1 VNDEMQA
8 IGEPSGFS
16 ESTGRLSGAYQR
28 PGLSGE
34 DDVPRRKFYGHSM
47 LMVFFPWFLD
57 TLSGL
62 GIFDLRFSSMN
73 CCNSVVSI
81 ISVAPVISGLLP
93 FMLPCLSVWLFCS
106 CWLHLFPLEIPAALC
121 SLAPH
126 RSKPPFISSHA
137 DRVQSGDGGGV
148 VRCKLRRKPLS
159 M

>member
-1 VNDEMQA
+1 MGSTRHTGSVGAECHRFAGCEQRFELNDEMQA

-81 ISVAPVISGLLP
+81 ISVDLLFLAFYHLCFLAFLFGSSVPVG
-93 FMLPCLSVWLFCS
+93 CTY
-106 CWLHLFPLEIPAALC
+106 
-121 SLAPH
+121 
-126 RSKPPFISSHA
+126 SH
-137 DRVQSGDGGGV
+137 
-148 VRCKLRRKPLS
+148 
-159 M
+159 